1 MGGAEPKWGGVCR
14 KMASFLFSF
23 RVNLRSPFAILVLA
37 DKNKVKKKNKK
48 KRWGFTFF
56 EFSSCT
62 ATGGFLF
69 LARGL
74 ATDMSSSFVLF
85 CVCVCVFCFCVS
97 VPTRYANR
105 SPTERHELER
115 ARALIMQTGCKSARA
130 DVGKEGGA
138 GGGVG
143 MTSRTHLHT
152 KVIDTEF
159 FDKKN
164 ERTR

>member
-1 MGGAEPKWGGVCR
+1 MGGGGCR

-48 KRWGFTFF
+48 KDGASLFSGSRLALQREVSFF
-56 EFSSCT
+56 LHVGSPLICRR
-62 ATGGFLF
+62 L
-69 LARGL
+69 
-74 ATDMSSSFVLF
+74 LF
-85 CVCVCVFCFCVS
+85 CFVCVCVFCFCVS